1 MVKTPNS
8 PVTSKNLHSQIV
20 NHRLF
25 PAIALF
31 CLGIATRLPFQSQ
44 IVWGDGGNFALA
56 VEHFDVRLE
65 QPQMPGMFIIFIG
78 FARFFNLFLQDPPTS
93 LVMVNVVAS
102 GIAASMLYLIGTTWF
117 NERVGWTASLLML
130 TSPLLWFNGEM
141 ALSHMLEFTWV
152 VLIDYGAYKTGLGD
166 KKALFGLGI
175 LMGLAGGIR
184 PSTPFFLLPFC
195 LVATFLGLSKGKFNL
210 IDVTVA
216 VFIGLVAIALW
227 MTPLIISSGGWH
239 TYWGMVQ
246 QWLPLHTER
255 EDADSALKIID
266 NVFLL
271 LKAILRTVGLGLIPM
286 LWVVAIKRPNWL
298 RSWRKNWGNSA
309 IALSIIPG
317 ACFFL
322 LVHLRRKAQSLT
334 IMPGFILLAALAIVS
349 FSEHFGKRKGQHEQ
363 EYSLSEKI
371 SRRQRW
377 ALVTTVIVSLN
388 GLFFLFGPTG
398 VPTWREIRNFDAKF
412 IEPIEFIQENF
423 DSKTTTILS
432 HPLYKR
438 LVAVYLPEY
447 QQPYLSSLVADNRD
461 RPQIIAPNVNTL
473 VLLDRRVLRNPEQSQ
488 DFQELVMSSGNTIR
502 YLTWSGDRQVEVTT
516 DSVKLVSTQTEK

>member
-1 MVKTPNS
+1 MVKTPKT
-8 PVTSKNLHSQIV
+8 PVIGQSLQSQLV

-31 CLGIATRLPFQSQ
+31 CLGIITRLPFQSQ

-78 FARFFNLFLQDPPTS
+78 FARFFNLFLHDPPAS

-102 GIAASMLYLIGTTWF
+102 GVAAAMLYVIGTTWF
-117 NERVGWTASLLML
+117 NDRVGWTASLLML

-152 VLIDYGAYKTGLGD
+152 VLINYAAYRTGTGD

-184 PSTPFFLLPFC
+184 PSTPFFLLP
-195 LVATFLGLSKGKFNL
+195 LALYATFLGLRKGKFNL
-210 IDVTVA
+210 LDVVLA
-216 VFIGLVAIALW
+216 VFLGLLAIALW
-227 MTPLIISSGGWH
+227 MSPLIISSGGWDS
-239 TYWGMVQ
+239 YWGMVQ

-271 LKAILRTVGLGLIPM
+271 LKAILRTVGLGLLPM
-286 LWVVAIKRPNWL
+286 LWVVTVKRPNWL
-298 RSWRKNWGNSA
+298 RSWRKNWANRA

-334 IMPGFILLAALAIVS
+334 IMPGFILLGALALVS
-349 FSEHFGKRKGQHEQ
+349 FSEHFSKGKR
-363 EYSLSEKI
+363 L
-371 SRRQRW
+371 QRW
-377 ALVTTVIVSLN
+377 AFITTVIVSLN

-398 VPTWREIRNFDAKF
+398 VPTWREIRSFDTKF
-412 IEPIEFIQENF
+412 LEPIAFIQENF
-423 DSKTTTILS
+423 DPQTTAILS

-447 QQPYLSSLVADNRD
+447 RQPALSSLVADNRD
-461 RPQIIAPNVNTL
+461 RPQVLTVPVDTL
-473 VLLDRRVLRNPEQSQ
+473 VLLDNRILRNPEQSK
-488 DFQELVMSSGNTIR
+488 DFQQLVMPSGNTIR
-502 YLTWSGDRQVEVTT
+502 YLTWSGERQLEVTT
-516 DSVKLVSTQTEK
+516 ETVQLVPVRDDASL